1 MVADDL
7 DYYAGQSA
15 VTDPG
20 RASSQLTGIPTDIA
34 GLHRTAHGLVI
45 HYRAEDP
52 VGQGIPEARMAE
64 IDSRHAETMLDR
76 LAALADQP
84 LTEPRE
90 PQERLVGCCRD
101 FTVLFLAMA
110 RSLAI
115 PARARVG
122 FGSYF
127 VRDYKLDHELA
138 EVWDSAEN
146 RWRLLDA
153 NIGDGYRDPNDGGD
167 DRPAGRSPRP
177 LPGRRRRLA
186 ALPARRGRPG
196 HLRRLTASSS
206 CPDARGWPY
215 LRHNLV
221 HDLAALNKTEM
232 LLWDGWGLA
241 EQRDVGDDELALLDR
256 LAALTAAAD
265 PPLAELRRL
274 FREEALRVP
283 PVVTSWNP
291 LTGEPRT
298 VALGAEA

>member
-1 MVADDL
+1 MDADDL

-20 RASSQLTGIPTDIA
+20 RASAQLTGIPTDIA
-34 GLHRTAHGLVI
+34 GLHRAAHGLVI

-84 LTEPRE
+84 LTEQRE

-153 NIGDGYRDPNDGGD
+153 NIGAGYRDPNDGATIDPLDVPRDRFLVAGAAWQRCRRDED
-167 DRPAGRSPRP
+167 DPASFVVSPQLE
-177 LPGRRRRLA
+177 LPD
-186 ALPARRGRPG
+186 
-196 HLRRLTASSS
+196 T
-206 CPDARGWPY
+206 RGWPY

-241 EQRDVGDDELALLDR
+241 EQREVGDDELALLDR
-256 LAALTAAAD
+256 LAAVTAAAD

-274 FREEALRVP
+274 FQEEALRVP

-298 VALGAEA
+298 VALGGKI

>member
-127 VRDYKLDHELA
+127 IRDYKLDHELA

-153 NIGDGYRDPNDGGD
+153 NIGDGYRDPNDGATIDPLDVPRDRFLVAGAAWQRCRRDHD
-167 DRPAGRSPRP
+167 DPATFVVSPQLE
-177 LPGRRRRLA
+177 LPE
-186 ALPARRGRPG
+186 
-196 HLRRLTASSS
+196 T
-206 CPDARGWPY
+206 RGWPY

-256 LAALTAAAD
+256 LAALTASAD

-274 FREEALRVP
+274 FQEEPLRVP

-298 VALGAEA
+298 VALGAEI

>member
-1 MVADDL
+1 VDADDL

-20 RASSQLTGIPTDIA
+20 QASSQLTGIPTDIA
-34 GLHRTAHGLVI
+34 GLHRAAHGLVI

-52 VGQGIPEARMAE
+52 VGQGIPAARMAE

-84 LTEPRE
+84 LTEQRE

-110 RSLAI
+110 RSLAV

-127 VRDYKLDHELA
+127 VCDYKLDHELA

-153 NIGDGYRDPNDGGD
+153 NIGAGYRDPNDGATIDPLDVPRDRFLVAGAAWQRCRRDED
-167 DRPAGRSPRP
+167 DPASFVVSPQLE
-177 LPGRRRRLA
+177 LPD
-186 ALPARRGRPG
+186 
-196 HLRRLTASSS
+196 T
-206 CPDARGWPY
+206 RGWPY
-215 LRHNLV
+215 LRHNVV

-241 EQRDVGDDELALLDR
+241 EQPEVGDDELALLDR

-265 PPLAELRRL
+265 PPLADLRRL

-298 VALGAEA
+298 VALGGKI

>member
-1 MVADDL
+1 
-7 DYYAGQSA
+7 
-15 VTDPG
+15 
-20 RASSQLTGIPTDIA
+20 
-34 GLHRTAHGLVI
+34 
-45 HYRAEDP
+45 
-52 VGQGIPEARMAE
+52 MAE

-84 LTEPRE
+84 LTEPRQ

-153 NIGDGYRDPNDGGD
+153 NIGDGYRDPNDGATIDPLDVPRDRFLVAGAAWQRCRRDED
-167 DRPAGRSPRP
+167 DPASFVVSPQLE
-177 LPGRRRRLA
+177 LPD
-186 ALPARRGRPG
+186 
-196 HLRRLTASSS
+196 T
-206 CPDARGWPY
+206 RGWPY

-241 EQRDVGDDELALLDR
+241 EQREVGDDELALLDR

-274 FREEALRVP
+274 FQEEALRVP

-298 VALGAEA
+298 VALGAEV

>member
-1 MVADDL
+1 MNANDL
-7 DYYAGQSA
+7 DFYAGQSA

-20 RASSQLTGIPTDIA
+20 RASAQLTGIPTDIA
-34 GLHRTAHGLVI
+34 GLYRAAHGLVI

-52 VGQGIPEARMAE
+52 LGQGIPEARMAE
-64 IDSRHAETMLDR
+64 IDSRYAETMLDR

-84 LTEPRE
+84 PTEPRE

-122 FGSYF
+122 FASYF

-138 EVWDSAEN
+138 EVWDSPEN
-146 RWRLLDA
+146 RWRLVDA
-153 NIGDGYRDPNDGGD
+153 NLGERHRDPNDGALIDPLDVPRDRFLVAGAAWQRCRRDED
-167 DRPAGRSPRP
+167 DPASYIVSPQLEVP
-177 LPGRRRRLA
+177 E
-186 ALPARRGRPG
+186 
-196 HLRRLTASSS
+196 T
-206 CPDARGWPY
+206 RGWPY

-241 EQRDVGDDELALLDR
+241 AQEEVGDADLALLDR
-256 LAALTAAAD
+256 LAALTAADD

-274 FREEALRVP
+274 FQEEALRVP

-298 VALGAEA
+298 VAVGRPA

>member
-1 MVADDL
+1 MDADDL

-20 RASSQLTGIPTDIA
+20 RASAQLTGIPTDIA
-34 GLHRTAHGLVI
+34 GLHRAAHGLVI

-84 LTEPRE
+84 LTEPRQ

-153 NIGDGYRDPNDGGD
+153 NIGDGYRDPTDGATIDPLDVPRDRFLVAGAAWQRCRRDED
-167 DRPAGRSPRP
+167 DPASFVVSPQLE
-177 LPGRRRRLA
+177 LPD
-186 ALPARRGRPG
+186 
-196 HLRRLTASSS
+196 T
-206 CPDARGWPY
+206 RGWPY

-241 EQRDVGDDELALLDR
+241 EQRVVGDDELALLDR

-274 FREEALRVP
+274 FQQEALRVP
-283 PVVTSWNP
+283 PVITSWNP

-298 VALGAEA
+298 VALGADV